1 MLHVAGRRVPGGHL
15 LTQRVSRTAVSARY
29 GRHFAPSRPRT
40 NRRGASA
47 GVLALL
53 VVAACVSCSPEN
65 RDEPV
70 DESLTWEQAKAAT
83 QAVSREIADLI
94 PAAVVVDIVQ
104 RETGSLFSC
113 HESSH
118 RWKGV
123 TSVTVTP
130 GTDVDEIVHDI
141 EHAFSDDSRFE
152 ISTRTD
158 SAGAYELH
166 LTSPSSAE
174 GYLVGELG
182 EDTIQIDG
190 GSACFI
196 LPDDVYPGGAF

>member
-1 MLHVAGRRVPGGHL
+1 M
-15 LTQRVSRTAVSARY
+15 
-29 GRHFAPSRPRT
+29 
-40 NRRGASA
+40 NRRRISA
-47 GVLALL
+47 GVLAVLML
-53 VVAACVSCSPEN
+53 AGCVGCSPQN
-65 RDEPV
+65 GDDPV

-83 QAVSREIADLI
+83 QTVSREIAELV
-94 PAAVVVDIVQ
+94 PEAVIVDIVE

-113 HESSH
+113 DESSH

-123 TSVTVTP
+123 TTVTVTP
-130 GTDVDEIVHDI
+130 GTNIDAIVRDI
-141 EHAFSDDSRFE
+141 ENSFSDDSRFE

-158 SAGAYELH
+158 SGGAYELH